1 MSNTLSDIL
10 KNFQKCSLSD
20 MDRVKLMNRV
30 DTKFVLSKESLFEI
44 LPNLFND
51 YLCLEINGQSLLS
64 YKNQYFD
71 DEYFSC
77 FQDHHRK
84 IPNRFKVRIRKY
96 LDTHVSFLEVKKKI
110 KGRTNKSRIVVDDF
124 VEELDSQQSEFIN
137 KEIGENHVLSPTL
150 WNDFQRITLVNKN
163 NSERLTL
170 DFNLKFEL
178 NNVKK
183 NYNNIVIAEL
193 KQSNVNRNSVFFK
206 ELKKRIIRP
215 YRISKYCMGSMDI
228 SSEKIKTNRFKK
240 KYLYINKLNNAC

>member
-10 KNFQKCSLSD
+10 KNFQKCSLSE
-20 MDRVKLMNRV
+20 MDQVKLMNRV

-51 YLCLEINGQSLLS
+51 YRCLEINGQSLLS

-71 DEYFSC
+71 DEDFSC

-124 VEELDSQQSEFIN
+124 VDGLDDQQSEFIN
-137 KEIGENHVLSPTL
+137 KAIGESHVLSPTL
-150 WNDFQRITLVNKN
+150 WNDFQRITLVNN
-163 NSERLTL
+163 DHSERLTL
-170 DFNLKFEL
+170 DFNLSFEF
-178 NNVKK
+178 NDVKK
-183 NYNNIVIAEL
+183 I
-193 KQSNVNRNSVFFK
+193 
-206 ELKKRIIRP
+206 
-215 YRISKYCMGSMDI
+215 
-228 SSEKIKTNRFKK
+228 
-240 KYLYINKLNNAC
+240 

>member
-1 MSNTLSDIL
+1 MYVLRFSNQIFIKDCNTLSDIL

-71 DEYFSC
+71 DEDFSC

-96 LDTHVSFLEVKKKI
+96 LDTHVSFLEIKKKI
-110 KGRTNKSRIVVDDF
+110 KGRTNKSRI
-124 VEELDSQQSEFIN
+124 
-137 KEIGENHVLSPTL
+137 
-150 WNDFQRITLVNKN
+150 ITN
-163 NSERLTL
+163 
-170 DFNLKFEL
+170 
-178 NNVKK
+178 
-183 NYNNIVIAEL
+183 
-193 KQSNVNRNSVFFK
+193 
-206 ELKKRIIRP
+206 KRII
-215 YRISKYCMGSMDI
+215 
-228 SSEKIKTNRFKK
+228 
-240 KYLYINKLNNAC
+240 

>member
-71 DEYFSC
+71 DEDFCC

-137 KEIGENHVLSPTL
+137 KAIGENHVLSPTL
-150 WNDFQRITLVNKN
+150 WNDFQRITLVNKD
-163 NSERLTL
+163 NSE
-170 DFNLKFEL
+170 
-178 NNVKK
+178 
-183 NYNNIVIAEL
+183 
-193 KQSNVNRNSVFFK
+193 
-206 ELKKRIIRP
+206 
-215 YRISKYCMGSMDI
+215 
-228 SSEKIKTNRFKK
+228 
-240 KYLYINKLNNAC
+240 